1 MNKKEAR
8 IQKALGIKQTWFV
21 CDVNYI
27 IGIIQAYDK
36 EEALQLAIEYL
47 TKRNFAPD
55 IIARISVKIH
65 VPKDPIDDFLRHL
78 RKLF

>member
-21 CDVNYI
+21 NDGNYN
-27 IGIIQAYDK
+27 IGIIRAYDK
-36 EEALQLAIEYL
+36 EEALQLAIKYL
-47 TKRNFAPD
+47 KEKNTAPD
-55 IIARISVKIH
+55 IIARISVKIYT
-65 VPKDPIDDFLRHL
+65 PNDSTDDFLRHL